1 MAEPCIGQEAGK
13 GSRREPYFFSRIYV
27 KAIRWTIGVPGSI
40 DVFAGLGQEEELW
53 GPSGLQV
60 RGEDLAFAVGAFRA
74 RPRKRIVLP
83 RHADDAGAVG
93 PPGELTFKVA
103 GKHRLDLP
111 MELSILG
118 LRDGNIRTLGWLLS
132 ECLRETFQS
141 LLLEV
146 RRNMY
151 CGHCMDSSQPTH
163 HLKWL
168 SVLVNHYVLSPYIT
182 LTPSLSKCRTHA
194 LTHSH
199 AHAPVLTKHTLTHT
213 QLHTYDLTPLP
224 SLSLSPIHLT
234 YSKSQPSE

>member
-1 MAEPCIGQEAGK
+1 MAEPCIWQEAGK

-27 KAIRWTIGVPGSI
+27 KAIRWTTGVPGSI

-60 RGEDLAFAVGAFRA
+60 GGEDLAFAVGAFRA

-132 ECLRETFQS
+132 ECLREMFQS

-146 RRNMY
+146 RRNIA
-151 CGHCMDSSQPTH
+151 GVAGIRANLPITS
-163 HLKWL
+163 KWL

-182 LTPSLSKCRTHA
+182 LTPSLSKYRTHA